1 MDRYK
6 FIWKAIQKHGYKYD
20 YRKVNYINSKTKVC
34 IICPEHGEF
43 WQRPNDHLMKKGCAK
58 CGIKKSIL
66 KQRANIHEFLSKAI
80 QKHDNKYDYS
90 KVKYKGNKNKI
101 CIICP
106 EHGEFWQRPNGHLN
120 GQGCPKCIDN
130 IKLTN
135 KTFIEKVKKIHGD
148 KYDYSKVNY
157 INSKTKV
164 CIICPKHGEFWQR
177 PAKHLYG
184 RGCFQCANEK
194 NISELILKEK
204 MQNIFKNVEYQKR
217 FQWLG
222 RQTLDF
228 YLPDYNIAIEYQGRQ
243 HFKNIYDKIDEFY
256 KTCKRDE
263 NKYNKCLV
271 NNIKLIYFT
280 YDNRDI
286 PSKYFS
292 YIFTNEDDLINYIK
306 EQI

>member
-34 IICPEHGEF
+34 IICPE
-43 WQRPNDHLMKKGCAK
+43 
-58 CGIKKSIL
+58 
-66 KQRANIHEFLSKAI
+66 
-80 QKHDNKYDYS
+80 
-90 KVKYKGNKNKI
+90 
-101 CIICP
+101 
-106 EHGEFWQRPNGHLN
+106 
-120 GQGCPKCIDN
+120 
-130 IKLTN
+130 
-135 KTFIEKVKKIHGD
+135 
-148 KYDYSKVNY
+148 
-157 INSKTKV
+157 
-164 CIICPKHGEFWQR
+164 HGEFWQR